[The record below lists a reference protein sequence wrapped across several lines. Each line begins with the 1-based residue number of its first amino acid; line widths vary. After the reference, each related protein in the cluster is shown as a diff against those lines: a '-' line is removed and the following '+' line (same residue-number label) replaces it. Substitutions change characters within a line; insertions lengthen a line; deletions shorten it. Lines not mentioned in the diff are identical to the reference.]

1 MATNI
6 QTGGAVIAS
15 CPEQDSQL
23 QLVYSLATAAQP
35 VCMFP
40 VGYFFDRFGTLLSRL
55 VASLLILSGYLLMA
69 FSSAEY
75 SALLFPATILFTIG
89 GALLLLSSMQVG
101 NLFPSQ
107 RSTAISIVNS
117 MYSGSVI
124 IFLIQK
130 TVYEAGFAFDVFFFL
145 MAASVALMGIN
156 TALCLPRTFI
166 PWPLPNNYRLPGC
179 RGLTEHSS
187 DDQQAEMGAE
197 TYKNAFVNE
206 AFEVDEEREGSDK
219 KPREKEDANADHL
232 NKDEISIQETVA
244 TENGVVSDMK
254 TTEAGD
260 HEETTIPMKSKTEEV
275 NHNVVPAQEIDS
287 EPQPTGEERNQ
298 PEGKNDLGYGSLL
311 SCICSVPFWL
321 LLVWQM
327 FLELDMLFMFGTI
340 NYFIEELA
348 GGDESVASSY
358 LNVFSIT
365 QFMVLIVGPL
375 GGLLMD
381 RNKLW
386 RSCRNKGG
394 STERKAFADLQD
406 SCLPLALTSLA
417 SLGYSICLLIP
428 SLELQYLTFVFIL
441 IMRSLLFGVGSAVVA
456 IIFPAEHFVSVYG
469 AIRTLSGF
477 FSFLQYPIFIIQQNY
492 LDNNPFY
499 ITIGFIAADAV
510 TLVLPISLYII
521 ARRRRTQAR
530 STATT

>member
-6 QTGGAVIAS
+6 QTGEAVTAS
-15 CPEQDSQL
+15 CPEQDAQL

-75 SALLFPATILFTIG
+75 SVLIFPATILFTIG

-145 MAASVALMGIN
+145 MAASVALMGVN

-179 RGLTEHSS
+179 RGLGEHSS
-187 DDQQAEMGAE
+187 GDQQADVMAE
-197 TYKNAFVNE
+197 TDKNAFVNE
-206 AFEVDEEREGSDK
+206 AFEVDEEREEDVK
-219 KPREKEDANADHL
+219 KPREKEAANADQV
-232 NKDEISIQETVA
+232 NKDESSTQETA
-244 TENGVVSDMK
+244 ARENGVVSDTK
-254 TTEAGD
+254 TTGAADQEEA
-260 HEETTIPMKSKTEEV
+260 TIPAKNKTEEV
-275 NHNVVPAQEIDS
+275 NHNVAAQEINS
-287 EPQPTGEERNQ
+287 EPQPTDEERHQ
-298 PEGKNDLGYGSLL
+298 TEWKNDLGYSSLI

-340 NYFIEELA
+340 NYFIGELA

-386 RSCRNKGG
+386 RSCHNKDGT
-394 STERKAFADLQD
+394 SERKAFADLQD

-428 SLELQYLTFVFIL
+428 SLELQYLTFIFIL
-441 IMRSLLFGVGSAVVA
+441 IMRSLLFGVGAAVVA

-510 TLVLPISLYII
+510 TLVLPIALYII
-521 ARRRRTQAR
+521 ARRRRAQAR
-530 STATT
+530 SMATT